1 MKLEGVADQ
10 REATGIARG
19 KVDHEAK
26 VATIIS
32 VLHQFKGVTSRGS
45 FTI

>member
-10 REATGIARG
+10 RLVTGVARG
-19 KVDHEAK
+19 KVEHEAK

-32 VLHQFKGVTSRGS
+32 VLHQFKGVTARGS